1 MSLTEPAGSRWSRI
15 EKSITGPVAP
25 NLQDYAA
32 QCRGFSWERLR
43 AELFERAD
51 DRMNIAQLAIDR
63 PAEVSPDKLAARFID
78 SEYAAFDISY
88 DALHRRANQFA
99 NLLQRL
105 GISQGVVT
113 SLLGRCP
120 ELFTTVLGTLKS
132 GAVFSPLFSAFGPEP
147 IRSRLELSGATVLV
161 TTSRLYERKI
171 APIRAQLPSLRYV
184 FVIRDGSKAQLAPG
198 TQDIETVLAAESEAF
213 NTVTMDPD
221 DAALLHFTSGT
232 TGKPKGVVHAHRA
245 VIAHYAS
252 ARLALDLHTDDMFWC
267 TADPGWVTGISY
279 GVIAPLA
286 CGVSL
291 LVDRE
296 ELDIERWYAL
306 LEQQRVSVWYTA
318 PTALRMLMKAGLEPV
333 RKHRFPALRLIASVG
348 EPLNPEAV
356 MWGVEAF
363 GLPVHDTWWQT
374 ETGAIMIANFVAEPV
389 WPGSMGRAMP
399 GVEVAIARRRED
411 GSVQLLDANQVGE
424 IVLRPGWPSM
434 FKTYLND
441 EQRYRESFADGWYF
455 SGDQARRD
463 AQGYFWFIGRSDDI
477 IKSAGHLIS
486 PFEVECALNLH
497 PAVMQSAVIGLPDAV
512 AEQVIR
518 AIVELKPGRQ
528 ASNELQRDIV
538 AHGRRLLGAAI
549 APRDVEFTASLPRT
563 RSGKIMRRLLRSR
576 ALGLPEG
583 DLSTLEPAQATPSPA
598 QVS

>member
-1 MSLTEPAGSRWSRI
+1 MPL
-15 EKSITGPVAP
+15 
-25 NLQDYAA
+25 
-32 QCRGFSWERLR
+32 LR
-43 AELFERAD
+43 H
-51 DRMNIAQLAIDR
+51 
-63 PAEVSPDKLAARFID
+63 V
-78 SEYAAFDISY
+78 
-88 DALHRRANQFA
+88 
-99 NLLQRL
+99 LL
-105 GISQGVVT
+105 
-113 SLLGRCP
+113 
-120 ELFTTVLGTLKS
+120 
-132 GAVFSPLFSAFGPEP
+132 
-147 IRSRLELSGATVLV
+147 
-161 TTSRLYERKI
+161 
-171 APIRAQLPSLRYV
+171 
-184 FVIRDGSKAQLAPG
+184 IRDGSAAQLPPG
-198 TQDIETVLAAESEAF
+198 TEDIDALLAEELDTYSTRA
-213 NTVTMDPD
+213 MDPE

-245 VIAHYAS
+245 VIAHYSS
-252 ARLALDLHTDDMFWC
+252 ARLALDLHAEDMFWC

-286 CGVSL
+286 CGVSM

-356 MWGVEAF
+356 VWGVDAF

-374 ETGAIMIANFVAEPV
+374 ETGAIMIANFVVEPV
-389 WPGSMGRAMP
+389 WPGSMGRSLP
-399 GVEVAIARRRED
+399 GVEIAIARRRED
-411 GSVQLLDANQVGE
+411 GSVELLDVDQVGE

-434 FKTYLND
+434 FKAYLNN
-441 EQRYRESFADGWYF
+441 EQRYRESFADGWCF

-463 AQGYFWFIGRSDDI
+463 AQGYFWFVGRSDDI

-497 PAVMQSAVIGLPDAV
+497 PAVMQSAVIGLPDPV
-512 AEQVIR
+512 AGQTVH
-518 AIVELKPGRQ
+518 AIVELKPGKQ
-528 ASNELQRDIV
+528 ASPELRRDLV

-549 APRDVEFTASLPRT
+549 APRDIEFTASLPRT
-563 RSGKIMRRLLRSR
+563 RSGKIMRRLLRTR

-583 DLSTLEPAQATPSPA
+583 DLSTLEPVLAAPAPAPSSDSSNTA
-598 QVS
+598 